1 MAERLKQ
8 LEAVG
13 RGAMAEVFRGVLIG
27 ERGTRREV
35 AIKRLRADLR
45 NDAAAVELFVNE
57 ARLAVRMTH
66 PNVVHALELMGIPC
80 TDDWA
85 PENPACA
92 RDLIAIER
100 HNASRWRRVPDG
112 DQPGRIALLGNAKRY
127 FHVGVTV
134 PRCRILHTTRETG
147 AVIQRPA
154 MLRACGYSRIAFYEA
169 AAWVR

>member
-1 MAERLKQ
+1 MTLDTNR
-8 LEAVG
+8 
-13 RGAMAEVFRGVLIG
+13 LIG
-27 ERGTRREV
+27 LPYRWGARGP
-35 AIKRLRADLR
+35 
-45 NDAAAVELFVNE
+45 DAYDCWGL
-57 ARLAVRMTH
+57 
-66 PNVVHALELMGIPC
+66 VVHALELMGIPC